1 MVYEKK
7 GYTELAKK
15 AGGKVFTYGSYR
27 LGVNATDADIDTL
40 CVFPKYVDRIDFFT
54 VMLELLKTH
63 EHITDITAVTNA
75 YVPLIKFKFN
85 DIPIDFICARL
96 NVDQIPEDI
105 DLKDSNLLR
114 NLDALSVR
122 SLNGTRVADDI
133 LDLVPNVDTFRTVL
147 RCIKL
152 WATRKAI
159 YSNVLG
165 FLGGV
170 AWAILVARICQLYP
184 NASAS
189 TVIDKFFHIL
199 ITWPWPS
206 PVLLKAVEDGP
217 IVPTIKPW
225 NPKLNPVDRC
235 HRMPIITPSY
245 PSMCA
250 THNVTPSTQRIIIGE
265 LKQAAEMVEKI
276 IAGSATWSQLF
287 QPHRF
292 FEMYHQYLQITVIA
306 DDYNLQLKWAGLV
319 EARIRQFVIKLE
331 AVPPILLVHPFVD
344 GFSEN
349 HICNNASD
357 VSAMSLGRKPDNKN
371 NDTVSGKMIYS
382 KTFYIGL
389 YIRRAGKAQLTID
402 ICVPIE
408 EFKNTLRLWPE
419 YSSRHMAVHIE
430 AIHQSDLPK
439 DLLTKSNTA
448 GKRTLKPSTSTN
460 NSTTVT
466 NKKSK
471 RNNEANNELPMT
483 ATTATVA
490 L

>member
-1 MVYEKK
+1 
-7 GYTELAKK
+7 
-15 AGGKVFTYGSYR
+15 
-27 LGVNATDADIDTL
+27 
-40 CVFPKYVDRIDFFT
+40 
-54 VMLELLKTH
+54 
-63 EHITDITAVTNA
+63 
-75 YVPLIKFKFN
+75 
-85 DIPIDFICARL
+85 
-96 NVDQIPEDI
+96 
-105 DLKDSNLLR
+105 
-114 NLDALSVR
+114 
-122 SLNGTRVADDI
+122 
-133 LDLVPNVDTFRTVL
+133 
-147 RCIKL
+147 
-152 WATRKAI
+152 
-159 YSNVLG
+159 
-165 FLGGV
+165 
-170 AWAILVARICQLYP
+170 
-184 NASAS
+184 
-189 TVIDKFFHIL
+189 
-199 ITWPWPS
+199 
-206 PVLLKAVEDGP
+206 
-217 IVPTIKPW
+217 
-225 NPKLNPVDRC
+225 
-235 HRMPIITPSY
+235 MPIITPSY

-276 IAGSATWSQLF
+276 IAGSTTWSQLF

-419 YSSRHMAVHIE
+419 YNSRHMAVHVE
-430 AIHQSDLPK
+430 AIHQSDLPR

-460 NSTTVT
+460 NSNTAT

-471 RNNEANNELPMT
+471 RNNEANNELPVT
-483 ATTATVA
+483 ATTAAVA

>member
-1 MVYEKK
+1 MSESQENRVYPGITKPLSLEKPGPRDIQLTIELEKTLNLYGLYDSEERAQQRCRVLQSLDDLTKQFVKMVYEKK

-27 LGVNATDADIDTL
+27 LGVNA
-40 CVFPKYVDRIDFFT
+40 T

-371 NDTVSGKMIYS
+371 NDT
-382 KTFYIGL
+382 
-389 YIRRAGKAQLTID
+389 LTID

-448 GKRTLKPSTSTN
+448 GKRTLK
-460 NSTTVT
+460 V
-466 NKKSK
+466 NKHEQD
-471 RNNEANNELPMT
+471 NAY
-483 ATTATVA
+483 
-490 L
+490 